1 MSKDT
6 GHPSRR
12 AQYCLCGER
21 RGEMVRCAA
30 GISGCNGYFHPACC
44 GLESDFVSFG
54 VSSVG
59 SSETSGGAVG
69 DLLYYCSMCVA
80 AYVVAPPP
88 LLPVPLLPIA
98 PISNVDEASLTS
110 DEDKA
115 IGEPEAG
122 VAHGADHEST
132 KECDSGD
139 VVDGGLSKNSEDA
152 DEVKGGGEEDE
163 IDCDPDSGWG
173 GLLTSL
179 ARNLLVYGADG
190 EAMSPRELWPPPEE
204 WKELPEQSFD
214 HFGVGSES
222 STGNEAPL
230 RRTLLR
236 GTSDGRSDNN
246 DDNNDVDDGNTHAPG
261 HHEPQQRR
269 TATRSTRAHAASDA
283 ATSSAS
289 KDISDDVTHR
299 DFELPPAVRWE
310 VLQRRYSEMASAT
323 GAAEAGS
330 DNRTSSHSNS
340 RGGGGAGN
348 QRSAS
353 VVNAASNSSGSG
365 SSSSLLD
372 GFVQRGGVG
381 GQPGLDPDKPLGAR
395 GLSFAAQCAVLREVF
410 EDAMA
415 AMPEQPLKA
424 PPHDPI
430 LDSCLAPRGV
440 PSSTAD
446 ADAAST
452 AAAVDGVRSATL
464 LSDSASAAPNS
475 QDPSVEAPEKAE
487 GKSLAER
494 TRARRQRRHFR
505 AVRRAQWDAKL
516 DAKARK
522 WLAKGLAELED
533 MEGLLA
539 AIRFVVKGAE
549 RLNTLVTVKI

>member
-190 EAMSPRELWPPPEE
+190 EAMSPRALWPPPEE

-236 GTSDGRSDNN
+236 GTSDG
-246 DDNNDVDDGNTHAPG
+246 NTHAPG

-269 TATRSTRAHAASDA
+269 TATRSTRAHAASDD

-395 GLSFAAQCAVLREVF
+395 GLSFAAQCAVLRKVF

-430 LDSCLAPRGV
+430 LESCLAPRGV
-440 PSSTAD
+440 PSNTAD

-475 QDPSVEAPEKAE
+475 QDPSVEAPEKVE

-522 WLAKGLAELED
+522 WLAKGLAALED
-533 MEGLLA
+533 MEGLLT
-539 AIRFVVKGAE
+539 AIRCVVKGAE
-549 RLNTLVTVKI
+549 SLNKLVTVKI

>member
-236 GTSDGRSDNN
+236 GTSDG
-246 DDNNDVDDGNTHAPG
+246 NTHAPG

-269 TATRSTRAHAASDA
+269 TATRSTRAHAASDD

-353 VVNAASNSSGSG
+353 VVNAASSSSGSG

-475 QDPSVEAPEKAE
+475 QDPSVEAPEKVE

-505 AVRRAQWDAKL
+505 AMRRAQWDAKL

-522 WLAKGLAELED
+522 WLAKGLAALED
-533 MEGLLA
+533 MEGLLT
-539 AIRFVVKGAE
+539 AIRCVVKGAE
-549 RLNTLVTVKI
+549 SLNKLVTVKI

>member
-236 GTSDGRSDNN
+236 GTSDG
-246 DDNNDVDDGNTHAPG
+246 NTHAPG

-452 AAAVDGVRSATL
+452 AAAVDGVQTATL

-475 QDPSVEAPEKAE
+475 QDPSVEAPEKVE

-494 TRARRQRRHFR
+494 TRAWRQRRHFR
-505 AVRRAQWDAKL
+505 AMRRAQWDAKL

-522 WLAKGLAELED
+522 WLAKGLAALED
-533 MEGLLA
+533 MEGLLT
-539 AIRFVVKGAE
+539 AIRCVVKGAE
-549 RLNTLVTVKI
+549 SLNKLVTVKI